1 MRYALAAAALV
12 AGALAVPY
20 QKRDIVVDYDYVT
33 VTNVVTVTAGAEAT
47 TSVEAAAAVVSSSSS
62 SKHKHHWWTKSTV
75 ASSAAA
81 TSVAPAPSS
90 SKAPASSAAPA
101 PSSYEAPSS
110 SAEPTTP
117 TSTYVAPTTST
128 SVYVAPTTT
137 SEAPSST
144 WSSSAA
150 PASSAP
156 ASSAASGP
164 LTEYSAIA
172 VHHHNIHRANHTSP
186 DIKWDDTLA
195 STAADI
201 AASCVYAHDVEKNGG
216 GYGQNIAAGVESNNI
231 SAIITDLFYNGEV
244 GWYDNLYGQAQPDMT
259 HFESWGHFS
268 QIVWKSTTKVGCAT
282 QHCPGG
288 LANVGSDVSPYFTV
302 CNYSPP
308 GNYANEYGTNVI
320 ESKKEKTAEWND
332 GL

>member
-90 SKAPASSAAPA
+90 SEAPASSAAPA

-186 DIKWDDTLA
+186 DVTWDDTLA

-244 GWYDNLYGQAQPDMT
+244 GWYDGLYNKAQPDMT
-259 HFESWGHFS
+259 NFEKWGHFS
-268 QIVWKSTTKVGCAT
+268 QIVWKSTTKIGCAT
-282 QHCPGG
+282 QHCPKG
-288 LANVGSDVSPYFTV
+288 LANVGTDVSPYFTV

-308 GNYANEYGTNVI
+308 GNYANEYGTNV
-320 ESKKEKTAEWND
+320 KLGKQDPTKEWND